1 MGEATPPFLEF
12 IMPTTEIQID
22 EKIKN
27 KISEPKRWKVVLLND
42 DTTPMDF
49 VVGIL
54 TEIFR
59 HTQETAKEITLE
71 IHNTGSGIAGVYSFE
86 IAEVKAVEAT
96 QLARANGFPLQIKME
111 EE

>member
-1 MGEATPPFLEF
+1 MATYFPASP
-12 IMPTTEIQID
+12 EIQID
-22 EKIKN
+22 DKIKQ
-27 KISEPKRWKVVLLND
+27 KIQEPKRWKVVLIND

-54 TEIFR
+54 TDIFK
-59 HTQETAKEITLE
+59 HTQETAKDITIQ
-71 IHNTGSGIAGVYSFE
+71 IHSTGSGIAGVYSFE

-96 QLARANGFPLQIKME
+96 QLARASGFPLQIKME